1 MSDKTPSRKLPGDA
15 PDHHTLSATRLRVL
29 AADAT
34 TGPLKA
40 RLLEEAE
47 RLERIAANDYRAFLS
62 VPSASLSGQSARRDR
77 ST

>member
-1 MSDKTPSRKLPGDA
+1 MSDKTPSRRLLGDT
-15 PDHHTLSATRLRVL
+15 PDHHTRLATRLRTL

-47 RLERIAANDYRAFLS
+47 REERLAKLA
-62 VPSASLSGQSARRDR
+62 
-77 ST
+77 

>member
-1 MSDKTPSRKLPGDA
+1 MSDKTPSRRLPGDVLD
-15 PDHHTLSATRLRVL
+15 PHTQSVTRLRTL

-47 RLERIAANDYRAFLS
+47 REERLAKLA
-62 VPSASLSGQSARRDR
+62 
-77 ST
+77 

>member
-1 MSDKTPSRKLPGDA
+1 MSEKTPSGKLPGGIPYDQ
-15 PDHHTLSATRLRVL
+15 TLSAPRLRAL

-62 VPSASLSGQSARRDR
+62 WPLASLSGQSAVHL
-77 ST
+77 S